1 MDLTFA
7 VVPALCSFAAAL
19 IIGRFMIPLLH
30 KLKFGQ
36 YIREEGPKSHLKK
49 QGTPTMGGIIW
60 MLALLLVSLI
70 FAGRVKEG
78 WIVIIMTFAFGL
90 IGLLDD
96 MLKEVFKHNEG
107 LKSWQKF
114 GLQFIVSVLF
124 AVYLGT
130 HGYGTSVT
138 FRIIKKTVDFGFWY
152 YVLVV
157 FAMMAINNGTNFTDG
172 LDGLSASVT
181 GIIAFFLTIV
191 CALYGSS
198 LEIVTSAF
206 FGGLLGYLCY
216 NAYPAK
222 VFMGDTGSLALGG
235 FIGSIIFI
243 LDMPF
248 MVLIFGI
255 IYVAEVVSVILQ
267 VGYFKLTH
275 GKRLFRMAPIHHHF
289 EQLGWHETRV
299 VVIFDIVTA
308 LACLVSLWILFN

>member
-107 LKSWQKF
+107 LKS
-114 GLQFIVSVLF
+114 
-124 AVYLGT
+124 
-130 HGYGTSVT
+130 
-138 FRIIKKTVDFGFWY
+138 
-152 YVLVV
+152 
-157 FAMMAINNGTNFTDG
+157 
-172 LDGLSASVT
+172 
-181 GIIAFFLTIV
+181 
-191 CALYGSS
+191 
-198 LEIVTSAF
+198 
-206 FGGLLGYLCY
+206 
-216 NAYPAK
+216 
-222 VFMGDTGSLALGG
+222 
-235 FIGSIIFI
+235 
-243 LDMPF
+243 
-248 MVLIFGI
+248 
-255 IYVAEVVSVILQ
+255 
-267 VGYFKLTH
+267 
-275 GKRLFRMAPIHHHF
+275 
-289 EQLGWHETRV
+289 
-299 VVIFDIVTA
+299 
-308 LACLVSLWILFN
+308 